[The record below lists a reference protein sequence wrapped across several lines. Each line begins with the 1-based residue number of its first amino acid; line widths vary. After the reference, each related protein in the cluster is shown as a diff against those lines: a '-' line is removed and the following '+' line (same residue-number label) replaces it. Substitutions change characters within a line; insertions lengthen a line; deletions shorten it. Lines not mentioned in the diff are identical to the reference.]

1 MKVLIDTNVLISAY
15 YFKGN
20 ERRLLQLVIDNKIK
34 GVISP
39 NIILELKNIM
49 LRKFRE
55 NKEDTEKYVEKLLSV
70 MDLTSDYKLDVDIK
84 HEKDKTII
92 GSAVIS
98 KCEYLITG
106 DNDILEL
113 KKYNKLE
120 IMNASKFLKDVLN
133 LKLSK

>member
-1 MKVLIDTNVLISAY
+1 MKVFLDTNVLISAY

-20 ERRLLQLVIDNKIK
+20 ERRLLQLIIENKIR

-49 LRKFRE
+49 INKFKKD
-55 NKEDTEKYVEKLLSV
+55 KEDTEKFVEKLLSV
-70 MDLTSDYKLDVDIK
+70 LDLTSDYILDIDIR

-98 KCEYLITG
+98 DCDYLITG

-113 KKYNKLE
+113 KKYKKLK
-120 IMNASKFLKDVLN
+120 IMNASKFLKEVLYQN
-133 LKLSK
+133 

>member
-20 ERRLLQLVIDNKIK
+20 ERKLIQMVIDNKIK

-49 LRKFRE
+49 INKFKE
-55 NKEDTEKYVEKLLSV
+55 DKEDTEKYIGKLLSV
-70 MDLTSDYKLDVDIK
+70 MDLTSNYKLDVDIS
-84 HEKDKTII
+84 HEKDKTIV

-98 KCEYLITG
+98 KCDYLITG
-106 DNDILEL
+106 DNDILKL
-113 KKYNKLE
+113 RKYNKLK
-120 IMNASKFLKDVLN
+120 IMNASRFFKEVTK
-133 LKLSK
+133 

>member
-1 MKVLIDTNVLISAY
+1 MKVFIDTNVLISAY

-20 ERRLLQLVIDNKIK
+20 ERRLLQLIVENKIR
-34 GVISP
+34 GIISP

-49 LRKFRE
+49 INKFKE
-55 NKEDTEKYVEKLLSV
+55 DKEDTEKFVEKLLSV
-70 MDLTSDYKLDVDIK
+70 MDLISDYKLDIDIK

-98 KCEYLITG
+98 DCDYLITG

-113 KKYNKLE
+113 RKYNKLK
-120 IMNASKFLKDVLN
+120 IMNASKFLKDVLK
-133 LKLSK
+133 LKNE